1 MSIGFGIFLFVLG
14 AILAFALNVG
24 LDWIDLTL
32 VGYLLMG
39 AGAVT
44 TIVGIVLFSRRRTT
58 VVHDETARRDEVE
71 H

>member
-1 MSIGFGIFLFVLG
+1 LSIGFGIFLFVVG
-14 AILAFALNVG
+14 AVLAFALNVG

-44 TIVGIVLFSRRRTT
+44 TIIGIVLFSRRRTT
-58 VVHDETARRDEVE
+58 VVHDETPHRDEVDR
-71 H
+71 

>member
-1 MSIGFGIFLFVLG
+1 MLG

-39 AGAVT
+39 AGALT
-44 TIVGIVLFSRRRTT
+44 TIIGIVLFSTRRST
-58 VVHDETARRDEVE
+58 VVHEETTHRDHADHVD